1 MINAQRHI
9 FFGAGHGI
17 GCPRQAN
24 FEQHTAAYAQK
35 AIRLRSARTLR
46 YWFDN
51 ARPRRATQSHAGMV
65 R

>member
-9 FFGAGHGI
+9 IFGAGHGI

-24 FEQHTAAYAQK
+24 FEQRTTVYAQK

-51 ARPRRATQSHAGMV
+51 ARPRRAPQSDV
-65 R
+65 RVVG